1 MATPATS
8 VAGSRQ
14 HAWFRALDRARL
26 TGAKPTYCLGRD
38 LYKVTSPR
46 AGDVYL
52 ITPIADDS
60 HVSYS
65 CTCQAGQKG
74 MVCWH
79 AALVA
84 ALPYECNRRTA
95 AKAARVH

>member
-1 MATPATS
+1 MATPAT
-8 VAGSRQ
+8 AITGSRQ

-38 LYKVTSPR
+38 CYKVTSPR
-46 AGDVYL
+46 AGDVYV
-52 ITPIADDS
+52 ITPTGFG
-60 HVSYS
+60 YS

-84 ALPYECNRRTA
+84 ALPYECNRRA
-95 AKAARVH
+95 AHKAARVH

>member
-8 VAGSRQ
+8 ITGSRQ

-26 TGAKPTYCLGRD
+26 TGAKPTYVLGKD
-38 LYKVTSPR
+38 LYKVVSPR
-46 AGDVYL
+46 AGDTYV
-52 ITPIADDS
+52 ITPTGAA
-60 HVSYS
+60 YT
-65 CTCQAGQKG
+65 CTCAAGQKG

-84 ALPYECNRRTA
+84 ALPYECNRRAA